1 MKSFLF
7 TWGISGCPFFIE
19 QRIGLFVIMVVDEFR
34 MMIGGD
40 EERQL
45 IGLPFC
51 FVNILR
57 L

>member
-1 MKSFLF
+1 MGHQRMSL
-7 TWGISGCPFFIE
+7 FIE

-45 IGLPFC
+45 IRLPFC